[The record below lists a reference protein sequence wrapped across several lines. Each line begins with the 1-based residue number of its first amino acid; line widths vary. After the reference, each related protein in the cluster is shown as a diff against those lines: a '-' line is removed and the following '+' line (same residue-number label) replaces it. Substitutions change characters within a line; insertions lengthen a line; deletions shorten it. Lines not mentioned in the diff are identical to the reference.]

1 MDEPKHSRIWIK
13 MLSINTYWVG
23 LSFMWNSL
31 HVILLPVILLQ
42 FTPEGLKNT
51 YLGAL
56 TFFGLIIA
64 MVLQPISGA
73 ISDNWHSKWGRR
85 RPLILIGTL
94 FDFLF
99 LAMLGWAGGLVW
111 VFIGYLGLQFSSN
124 IAHGP
129 AQGLLP
135 DLIPED
141 RIGEASGIKNFMDM
155 SGIIVA
161 SLVVG
166 NMLGPQNENV
176 NAVLL
181 VIMLVLA
188 VFTAVTLIWAKEKPS
203 TGEGSKTTAPSL
215 REQLRVDVR
224 GNKPFFWMIAHRL
237 LFLVGI
243 YALQSFIFYFVQD
256 FLQAP
261 DAAKTTGN
269 LTATLGVLLVITALA
284 GGWLTDRFG
293 SAAMTI
299 TAGVLATIGY
309 LLLLTVHDVNLLTWV
324 GALIGAGM
332 GFFLTA
338 NWAMANHL
346 APKAES
352 GKYMGLTNLATAGA
366 AALARL
372 EGPGIDFFNNANQGA
387 WYGYKG
393 MFIFAAVCTVASLFL
408 LKFTKS
414 TNTKVES
421 LISPGE
427 D

>member
-1 MDEPKHSRIWIK
+1 MGETKQSPVWVN
-13 MLSINTYWVG
+13 MLTTNTYWVG

-31 HVILLPVILLQ
+31 HVILLPVILLR
-42 FTPEGLKNT
+42 FTPEGMKNT
-51 YLGAL
+51 YLGGL

-99 LAMLGWAGGLVW
+99 LFLLGWAGGLVW

-141 RIGEASGIKNFMDM
+141 RIGKASGIKNFMDM

-181 VIMLVLA
+181 VIMAVLA
-188 VFTAVTLIWAKEKPS
+188 VFTAITLIWAREKPS
-203 TGEGSKTTAPSL
+203 IGEGPKIATPSL

-243 YALQSFIFYFVQD
+243 YALQSFIFYYVQD

-309 LLLLTVHDVNLLTWV
+309 LLLLIVHDVNLLTWV
-324 GALIGAGM
+324 GVLIGAGM

-338 NWAMANHL
+338 NWALANRL
-346 APKAES
+346 APRAES
-352 GKYMGLTNLATAGA
+352 GKFMGLTNLATAGA

-372 EGPGIDFFNNANQGA
+372 EGPGIDFFNNASKGA

-393 MFIFAAVCTVASLFL
+393 MFIFAAVCTVASLL
-408 LKFTKS
+408 LLSKIKLQKKDS
-414 TNTKVES
+414 
-421 LISPGE
+421 
-427 D
+427 

>member
-1 MDEPKHSRIWIK
+1 MPENSGSRTRVN
-13 MLSINTYWVG
+13 MFSVNTYWVG
-23 LSFMWNSL
+23 LSFMWNAL

-51 YLGAL
+51 YLGVL
-56 TFFGLIIA
+56 TFFGLVVA
-64 MVLQPISGA
+64 MILQPISGA
-73 ISDNWHSKWGRR
+73 ISDNWHSRWGRR

-99 LAMLGWAGGLVW
+99 LIILGWAGGLGW
-111 VFIGYLGLQFSSN
+111 VFIGYIGLQISSN

-135 DLIPED
+135 DLIPPEK
-141 RIGEASGIKNFMDM
+141 IGAASGLKNFMDM

-166 NMLGPQNENV
+166 NMLGPKNENV
-176 NAVLL
+176 TAVIV
-181 VIMLVLA
+181 VIMVVLA
-188 VFTAVTLIWAKEKPS
+188 VFTAITLIWAKEKPS
-203 TGEGSKTTAPSL
+203 TGEGPRTASLPL

-224 GNKPFFWMIAHRL
+224 GNKPFFWMIVQRL

-243 YALQSFIFYFVQD
+243 YALQSFIFFYIQD

-261 DAAKTTGN
+261 DPAKSTGN
-269 LTATLGVLLVITALA
+269 LTATLGVVLVLSALA

-293 SAAMTI
+293 SIVMTVI
-299 TAGVLATIGY
+299 AGVLVTTGY
-309 LLLLTVHDVNLLTWV
+309 VLLLTVRDLQLLTMLGILV
-324 GALIGAGM
+324 GGGM
-332 GFFLTA
+332 GLFLTA
-338 NWAMANHL
+338 NWAMANRL
-346 APKAES
+346 APKQES

-372 EGPGIDFFNNANQGA
+372 EGPGIDFFNNANKGL

-393 MFIFAAVCTVASLFL
+393 MFIFAAICTVASLFL
-408 LKFTKS
+408 LGKTKPKNS
-414 TNTKVES
+414 RNITT
-421 LISPGE
+421 
-427 D
+427 

>member
-1 MDEPKHSRIWIK
+1 MDEKPKTKSWVNL
-13 MLSINTYWVG
+13 LSVNTYWVG

-51 YLGAL
+51 YLGTL
-56 TFFGLIIA
+56 TFFGLVVA

-73 ISDNWHSKWGRR
+73 VSDNWRSKWGRR

-99 LAMLGWAGGLVW
+99 LFMLGWSGGLIW
-111 VFIGYLGLQFSSN
+111 VIIGYIGLQVSSN

-141 RIGEASGIKNFMDM
+141 QIGKASGFKNFMDM

-166 NMLGPQNENV
+166 NMLGPKNEHV
-176 NAVLL
+176 SAVML
-181 VIMLVLA
+181 VIMAVLA
-188 VFTAVTLIWAKEKPS
+188 VFTAITLIWAKEKPS
-203 TGEGSKTTAPSL
+203 SGEGPKTAPPPL

-243 YALQSFIFYFVQD
+243 YALQSFIFYYVQD

-299 TAGVLATIGY
+299 VAGALATTGY
-309 LLLLTVHDVNLLTWV
+309 ILLLTVHDVQLLTWLGV
-324 GALIGAGM
+324 LIGGGM

-338 NWAMANHL
+338 NWAMANRL
-346 APKAES
+346 APKGES

-372 EGPGIDFFNNANQGA
+372 EGPGIDFFNHASKGA

-393 MFIFAAVCTVASLFL
+393 MFILAAVCTVISLL
-408 LKFTKS
+408 LLPKTRQEINPTK
-414 TNTKVES
+414 NTE
-421 LISPGE
+421 
-427 D
+427 

>member
-1 MDEPKHSRIWIK
+1 MGETKQSPVWVN
-13 MLSINTYWVG
+13 MLTTNTYWVG

-31 HVILLPVILLQ
+31 HVILLPVILLR
-42 FTPEGLKNT
+42 FTPEGMKNT
-51 YLGAL
+51 YLGGL

-99 LAMLGWAGGLVW
+99 LFLLGWAGGMVW

-141 RIGEASGIKNFMDM
+141 RIGKASGIKNFMDM

-181 VIMLVLA
+181 VIMAVLA
-188 VFTAVTLIWAKEKPS
+188 VFTAITLIWAKEKPS
-203 TGEGSKTTAPSL
+203 TGEGPKTAAPSL
-215 REQLRVDVR
+215 REQLRVDIR

-243 YALQSFIFYFVQD
+243 YALQSFIFYYVQD

-309 LLLLTVHDVNLLTWV
+309 LLLLIVHDVNLLTWV
-324 GALIGAGM
+324 GVLIGAGM

-338 NWAMANHL
+338 NWALANRL
-346 APKAES
+346 APRGES
-352 GKYMGLTNLATAGA
+352 GKFMGLTNLATAGA

-372 EGPGIDFFNNANQGA
+372 EGPGIDFFNNASKGA

-393 MFIFAAVCTVASLFL
+393 MFIFAAVCTVASLL
-408 LKFTKS
+408 LLSKIKLQKKDS
-414 TNTKVES
+414 
-421 LISPGE
+421 
-427 D
+427 

>member
-1 MDEPKHSRIWIK
+1 MSENKPARTWINL
-13 MLSINTYWVG
+13 LSVNTYWVG

-56 TFFGLIIA
+56 TFFGLIVA
-64 MVLQPISGA
+64 MILQPISGA
-73 ISDNWHSKWGRR
+73 ISDNWRSKWGRR

-99 LAMLGWAGGLVW
+99 LFMLGWAGGLTW

-135 DLIPED
+135 DLIPQD
-141 RIGEASGIKNFMDM
+141 QIGKASGFKNFMDM

-166 NMLGPQNENV
+166 NMLGPKNEHV
-176 NAVLL
+176 NQVVV
-181 VIMLVLA
+181 VIMVVLA
-188 VFTAVTLIWAKEKPS
+188 VFTAITLIWAKEKPS
-203 TGEGSKTTAPSL
+203 TGQGPKTAAPTL

-237 LFLVGI
+237 MFLVGI
-243 YALQSFIFYFVQD
+243 YALQSFIFYYVQD

-269 LTATLGVLLVITALA
+269 LTATLGVLLVVTALA

-293 SAAMTI
+293 SAAMSI
-299 TAGVLATIGY
+299 VAGVLVITGY
-309 LLLLTVHDVNLLTWV
+309 ILLLTVHDVQLLTWL
-324 GALIGAGM
+324 GILIGAGM

-338 NWAMANHL
+338 NWAMANRL

-372 EGPGIDFFNNANQGA
+372 EGPGIDFFNNANKGA

-393 MFIFAAVCTVASLFL
+393 MFIFAAVCTVISLL
-408 LKFTKS
+408 ILPKTRDEKS
-414 TNTKVES
+414 
-421 LISPGE
+421 
-427 D
+427 

>member
-1 MDEPKHSRIWIK
+1 MSENKPARAWINL
-13 MLSINTYWVG
+13 LSVNTYWVG

-56 TFFGLIIA
+56 TFFGLIVA
-64 MVLQPISGA
+64 MILQPISGA
-73 ISDNWHSKWGRR
+73 ISDNWRSNWGRR

-99 LAMLGWAGGLVW
+99 LFMLGWAGGLTW
-111 VFIGYLGLQFSSN
+111 IFIGYLGLQVSSN

-135 DLIPED
+135 DLIPQD
-141 RIGEASGIKNFMDM
+141 QIGKASGFKNFMDM

-166 NMLGPQNENV
+166 NMLGPKNEHV
-176 NAVLL
+176 SQVIL
-181 VIMLVLA
+181 VIMAVLFI
-188 VFTAVTLIWAKEKPS
+188 FTAITLIWAKEKPS
-203 TGEGSKTTAPSL
+203 TGQGPKTAAPPL

-237 LFLVGI
+237 MFLVGI
-243 YALQSFIFYFVQD
+243 YALQSFIFYYVQD

-269 LTATLGVLLVITALA
+269 LTATLGVLLVVTALA
-284 GGWLTDRFG
+284 GGFLTDRFG
-293 SAAMTI
+293 SAAMSI
-299 TAGVLATIGY
+299 VAGVLVITGY
-309 LLLLTVHDVNLLTWV
+309 FLLLTVHDVQLLTWL
-324 GALIGAGM
+324 GILIGAGM

-338 NWAMANHL
+338 NWAMANRL

-372 EGPGIDFFNNANQGA
+372 EGPGIDFFNNANKGA

-393 MFIFAAVCTVASLFL
+393 MFIFAAVCTVISLL
-408 LKFTKS
+408 LLPKTRKAKS
-414 TNTKVES
+414 
-421 LISPGE
+421 
-427 D
+427 

>member
-1 MDEPKHSRIWIK
+1 LNPPKRSRTWVK
-13 MLSINTYWVG
+13 MFAVNTYWVG

-31 HVILLPVILLQ
+31 HVILLPVILLR
-42 FTPEGLKNT
+42 FTPEGMKNT
-51 YLGAL
+51 YLGGL
-56 TFFGLIIA
+56 TFFGLIVA
-64 MVLQPISGA
+64 MLLQPISGA
-73 ISDNWHSKWGRR
+73 ISDNWRSNWGRR

-99 LAMLGWAGGLVW
+99 LFILGWAGGLVW
-111 VFIGYLGLQFSSN
+111 VFIGYLGLQISSN

-135 DLIPED
+135 DLIPQD
-141 RIGEASGIKNFMDM
+141 KIGKASGIKNFMDM

-166 NMLGPQNENV
+166 NMLGPRNENV

-181 VIMLVLA
+181 VIMAVLV
-188 VFTAVTLIWAKEKPS
+188 VFTAITLIWAKEKTS
-203 TGEGSKTTAPSL
+203 TGEGPKTNPTPL

-243 YALQSFIFYFVQD
+243 YALQSFIFYYVQD

-293 SAAMTI
+293 SAAMSI
-299 TAGVLATIGY
+299 VAGVLVTTGY
-309 LLLLTVHDVNLLTWV
+309 ILLLTVHDVQLLTWLGV
-324 GALIGAGM
+324 LIGAGM

-338 NWAMANHL
+338 NWAMANRL
-346 APKAES
+346 APKDES
-352 GKYMGLTNLATAGA
+352 GKYLGLTNLATAGA

-372 EGPGIDFFNNANQGA
+372 EGPGIDFFNNANKGL

-393 MFIFAAVCTVASLFL
+393 MFILAAVFTVASLL
-408 LKFTKS
+408 LLPKTRSQEPKIIEAELS
-414 TNTKVES
+414 
-421 LISPGE
+421 
-427 D
+427 

>member
-1 MDEPKHSRIWIK
+1 MGESKQSPVWVT
-13 MLSINTYWVG
+13 MLATNTYWVG

-31 HVILLPVILLQ
+31 HVILLPVILLR
-42 FTPEGLKNT
+42 FTPEGMKNT
-51 YLGAL
+51 YLGGL

-99 LAMLGWAGGLVW
+99 LFLLGWAGGLAW

-141 RIGEASGIKNFMDM
+141 RIGKASGIKNFMDM

-176 NAVLL
+176 SAVLL
-181 VIMLVLA
+181 VIMAVLV
-188 VFTAVTLIWAKEKPS
+188 VFTAITLIWAKEKPS
-203 TGEGSKTTAPSL
+203 TGEGPKTAAPSL
-215 REQLRVDVR
+215 REQLRVDLR

-243 YALQSFIFYFVQD
+243 YALQSFIFYYVQD

-284 GGWLTDRFG
+284 GGWLTDKFG

-309 LLLLTVHDVNLLTWV
+309 LSLLIVHDVNLLTWV
-324 GALIGAGM
+324 GVLIGAGM

-338 NWAMANHL
+338 NWAMANRL

-372 EGPGIDFFNNANQGA
+372 EGPGIDFFNNASNGA

-393 MFIFAAVCTVASLFL
+393 MFIFAAVCTVASLL
-408 LKFTKS
+408 LLPKTREEK
-414 TNTKVES
+414 N
-421 LISPGE
+421 
-427 D
+427 

>member
-1 MDEPKHSRIWIK
+1 MGETKQSPVWVN
-13 MLSINTYWVG
+13 MLTTNTYWVG

-31 HVILLPVILLQ
+31 HVILLPVILLR
-42 FTPEGLKNT
+42 FTPEGMKNT
-51 YLGAL
+51 YLGGL

-99 LAMLGWAGGLVW
+99 LFLLGWAGGLVW

-141 RIGEASGIKNFMDM
+141 RIGKASGIKNFMDM

-181 VIMLVLA
+181 VIMAVLA
-188 VFTAVTLIWAKEKPS
+188 VFTAITLIWAREKPS
-203 TGEGSKTTAPSL
+203 IGEGPKTATPSL

-243 YALQSFIFYFVQD
+243 YALQSFIFYYVQD

-309 LLLLTVHDVNLLTWV
+309 LLLLIVHDVNLLTWV
-324 GALIGAGM
+324 GVLIGAGM

-338 NWAMANHL
+338 NWALANRL
-346 APKAES
+346 APRAES
-352 GKYMGLTNLATAGA
+352 GKFMGLTNLATAGA

-372 EGPGIDFFNNANQGA
+372 EGPGIDFFNNASKGA

-393 MFIFAAVCTVASLFL
+393 MFIFAAVCTVASLL
-408 LKFTKS
+408 LLSKIKLQKKDS
-414 TNTKVES
+414 
-421 LISPGE
+421 
-427 D
+427 

>member
-1 MDEPKHSRIWIK
+1 MGETKQSPVWVN
-13 MLSINTYWVG
+13 MLTTNTYWVG

-31 HVILLPVILLQ
+31 HVILLPVILLR
-42 FTPEGLKNT
+42 FTPEGMKNT
-51 YLGAL
+51 YLGGL

-99 LAMLGWAGGLVW
+99 LFLLGWAGGLVW

-141 RIGEASGIKNFMDM
+141 RIGKASGIKNFMDM
-155 SGIIVA
+155 SGIIVD

-181 VIMLVLA
+181 VIMAVLA
-188 VFTAVTLIWAKEKPS
+188 VFTAITLIWAKEKPS
-203 TGEGSKTTAPSL
+203 TGEGPKTAAPSL

-224 GNKPFFWMIAHRL
+224 GNKSFFWMIAHRL

-243 YALQSFIFYFVQD
+243 YALQSFLFYYVQD

-309 LLLLTVHDVNLLTWV
+309 LLLLIVHDVNLLTWV
-324 GALIGAGM
+324 GVLIGAGM

-338 NWAMANHL
+338 NWALANRL
-346 APKAES
+346 APRAES
-352 GKYMGLTNLATAGA
+352 GKFMGLTNLATAGA

-372 EGPGIDFFNNANQGA
+372 EGPGIDFFNNASKGA

-393 MFIFAAVCTVASLFL
+393 MFIFAAVCTVASLL
-408 LKFTKS
+408 LLSKIKLQKKDS
-414 TNTKVES
+414 
-421 LISPGE
+421 
-427 D
+427 

>member
-1 MDEPKHSRIWIK
+1 MTEIFRPRTRVN

-42 FTPEGLKNT
+42 FTPEGMKNT
-51 YLGAL
+51 YLGVL
-56 TFFGLIIA
+56 TFFGLVVA
-64 MVLQPISGA
+64 MILQPISGA
-73 ISDNWHSKWGRR
+73 ISDNWRSRWGRR

-99 LAMLGWAGGLVW
+99 LIILGWSGGLVW
-111 VFIGYLGLQFSSN
+111 VFIGYIGLQVSSN

-135 DLIPED
+135 DLIPPEK
-141 RIGEASGIKNFMDM
+141 IGAASGLKNFMDM

-166 NMLGPQNENV
+166 NMLGPKNENV
-176 NAVLL
+176 TAVII
-181 VIMLVLA
+181 VIMVVLA
-188 VFTAVTLIWAKEKPS
+188 VFTTITLIWAKEKPS
-203 TGEGSKTTAPSL
+203 NGEGPMTASPPL

-224 GNKPFFWMIAHRL
+224 GNKPFFWMIAQRL

-243 YALQSFIFYFVQD
+243 YALQSFIFFYIQD

-261 DAAKTTGN
+261 DPAKSTGN
-269 LTATLGVLLVITALA
+269 LTATLGVVLVLSALA

-293 SAAMTI
+293 SIVMTI
-299 TAGVLATIGY
+299 IAGVLVTTGY
-309 LLLLTVHDVNLLTWV
+309 VLLLTVHDLQLLTWLGV
-324 GALIGAGM
+324 LIGGGM
-332 GFFLTA
+332 GLFLTA
-338 NWAMANHL
+338 NWAMANRL
-346 APKAES
+346 APKLES

-372 EGPGIDFFNNANQGA
+372 EGPGIDFFNNASKGA

-393 MFIFAAVCTVASLFL
+393 MFILAAVCTVASLFL
-408 LKFTKS
+408 LRRTRPD
-414 TNTKVES
+414 NTPAAATE
-421 LISPGE
+421 
-427 D
+427 

>member
-1 MDEPKHSRIWIK
+1 MGETKQSPVWVN
-13 MLSINTYWVG
+13 MLTTNTYWVG

-31 HVILLPVILLQ
+31 HVILLPVILLR
-42 FTPEGLKNT
+42 FTPEGMKNT
-51 YLGAL
+51 YLGGL

-99 LAMLGWAGGLVW
+99 LFLLGWAGGLVW

-141 RIGEASGIKNFMDM
+141 RIGKASGIKNFMDM

-181 VIMLVLA
+181 VIMAVLA
-188 VFTAVTLIWAKEKPS
+188 VFTAITLIWAKEKPS
-203 TGEGSKTTAPSL
+203 TGEGPKTAAPSL
-215 REQLRVDVR
+215 REQLRVDFR
-224 GNKPFFWMIAHRL
+224 GNKPFFWMIGHRL

-243 YALQSFIFYFVQD
+243 YALQSFIFYYVQD

-299 TAGVLATIGY
+299 TAGVLASIGY
-309 LLLLTVHDVNLLTWV
+309 LLLLIVHDVNLLTWV
-324 GALIGAGM
+324 GVLIGAGM

-338 NWAMANHL
+338 NWALANRL
-346 APKAES
+346 APRGES
-352 GKYMGLTNLATAGA
+352 GKFMGLTNLATAGA

-372 EGPGIDFFNNANQGA
+372 EGPGIDFFNNASKGA

-393 MFIFAAVCTVASLFL
+393 MFIFAAVCTVASLL
-408 LKFTKS
+408 LLSKIKLQKKDT
-414 TNTKVES
+414 
-421 LISPGE
+421 
-427 D
+427 

>member
-1 MDEPKHSRIWIK
+1 MSENKPARTWINL
-13 MLSINTYWVG
+13 LSVNTYWVG

-56 TFFGLIIA
+56 TFFGLIVA
-64 MVLQPISGA
+64 MILQPISGA
-73 ISDNWHSKWGRR
+73 ISDNWRSKWGRR

-99 LAMLGWAGGLVW
+99 LFMLGWAGGLTW
-111 VFIGYLGLQFSSN
+111 VFIGYLVLQFSSN

-135 DLIPED
+135 DLIPQD
-141 RIGEASGIKNFMDM
+141 QIGKASGFKNFMDM

-166 NMLGPQNENV
+166 NMLGPKNEHV
-176 NAVLL
+176 NQVMV
-181 VIMLVLA
+181 VIMVVLA
-188 VFTAVTLIWAKEKPS
+188 VFTAITLIWAKEKPS
-203 TGEGSKTTAPSL
+203 TGEGPKTAAPPL

-237 LFLVGI
+237 MFLVGI
-243 YALQSFIFYFVQD
+243 YALQSFIFYYVQD
-256 FLQAP
+256 FLQAT

-269 LTATLGVLLVITALA
+269 LTATLGVLLVVTALA

-293 SAAMTI
+293 SVAMSI
-299 TAGVLATIGY
+299 VAGVLVITGY
-309 LLLLTVHDVNLLTWV
+309 ILLLTVHDVQLLTWL
-324 GALIGAGM
+324 GILIGAGM

-338 NWAMANHL
+338 NWAMANRL

-372 EGPGIDFFNNANQGA
+372 EGPGIDFFNNASKGA

-393 MFIFAAVCTVASLFL
+393 MFILAAVCTVISLL
-408 LKFTKS
+408 LLPKTREEKS
-414 TNTKVES
+414 
-421 LISPGE
+421 
-427 D
+427 

>member
-1 MDEPKHSRIWIK
+1 MGETKQSPVWVN
-13 MLSINTYWVG
+13 MLTTNTYWVG

-31 HVILLPVILLQ
+31 HVILLPVILLR
-42 FTPEGLKNT
+42 FTPEGMKNT
-51 YLGAL
+51 YLGGL

-99 LAMLGWAGGLVW
+99 LFLLGWAGGMVW

-141 RIGEASGIKNFMDM
+141 RIGKASGIKNFMDM

-181 VIMLVLA
+181 VIMAVLA
-188 VFTAVTLIWAKEKPS
+188 VFTAITLIWAKEKPS
-203 TGEGSKTTAPSL
+203 TGEGPKTAAPSL

-243 YALQSFIFYFVQD
+243 YALQSFIFYYVQD

-309 LLLLTVHDVNLLTWV
+309 LLLLIVHDVNLLTWV
-324 GALIGAGM
+324 GVLIGAGM

-338 NWAMANHL
+338 NWALANRL
-346 APKAES
+346 APRAES
-352 GKYMGLTNLATAGA
+352 GKFMGLTNLATAGA

-372 EGPGIDFFNNANQGA
+372 EGPGIDFFNNASKGA

-393 MFIFAAVCTVASLFL
+393 MFIFAAVCTVASLL
-408 LKFTKS
+408 LLSKIKLQKKDT
-414 TNTKVES
+414 
-421 LISPGE
+421 
-427 D
+427 

>member
-1 MDEPKHSRIWIK
+1 MNEPKRSNTWIK
-13 MLSINTYWVG
+13 MLAVNTYWVG

-56 TFFGLIIA
+56 TFFGLIVA
-64 MVLQPISGA
+64 MILQPISGA
-73 ISDNWHSKWGRR
+73 ISDNWRSKWGRR

-99 LAMLGWAGGLVW
+99 LFILGWAGGLVW
-111 VFIGYLGLQFSSN
+111 VFIGYLGLQISSN

-135 DLIPED
+135 DLIPQD
-141 RIGEASGIKNFMDM
+141 KIGKASGIKNFMDM

-181 VIMLVLA
+181 VIMAVLV
-188 VFTAVTLIWAKEKPS
+188 VFTTITLIWAKEKPS
-203 TGEGSKTTAPSL
+203 TGEGPKTSPPPL
-215 REQLRVDVR
+215 REQLRVDVC

-243 YALQSFIFYFVQD
+243 YALQSFIFYYVQD

-269 LTATLGVLLVITALA
+269 LTATLGVLLVVTSLA

-293 SAAMTI
+293 SAAMSI
-299 TAGVLATIGY
+299 VAGVLVTTGY
-309 LLLLTVHDVNLLTWV
+309 ILLLTVHDVQLLTWLGV
-324 GALIGAGM
+324 LIGAGM

-338 NWAMANHL
+338 NWAMANRL
-346 APKAES
+346 APKDES
-352 GKYMGLTNLATAGA
+352 GKYLGLTNLATAGA

-372 EGPGIDFFNNANQGA
+372 EGPGIDFFNNANKGL

-393 MFIFAAVCTVASLFL
+393 MFILAAVCTVASLL
-408 LKFTKS
+408 LLPKTKNQIDE
-414 TNTKVES
+414 T
-421 LISPGE
+421 
-427 D
+427 

>member
-1 MDEPKHSRIWIK
+1 MGESKQSPVWVN
-13 MLSINTYWVG
+13 MLTTNTYWVG

-42 FTPEGLKNT
+42 FTPEGMKNT
-51 YLGAL
+51 YLGGL

-73 ISDNWHSKWGRR
+73 ISDNWRSKWGRR

-99 LAMLGWAGGLVW
+99 LFLLGWAGGLVW

-141 RIGEASGIKNFMDM
+141 RIGKASGIKNFMDM

-181 VIMLVLA
+181 VIMVVLA
-188 VFTAVTLIWAKEKPS
+188 VFTAITLIWAKEKPS
-203 TGEGSKTTAPSL
+203 TGEGPKTAAPSL

-243 YALQSFIFYFVQD
+243 YALQSFIFYYVQD

-299 TAGVLATIGY
+299 AAGVLATIGY

-324 GALIGAGM
+324 GVLIGAGM

-338 NWAMANHL
+338 NWAMANRL

-393 MFIFAAVCTVASLFL
+393 MFIFAAVCTVASLL
-408 LKFTKS
+408 LLPKTKIQNNKS
-414 TNTKVES
+414 Y
-421 LISPGE
+421 
-427 D
+427 

>member
-1 MDEPKHSRIWIK
+1 MI
-13 MLSINTYWVG
+13 
-23 LSFMWNSL
+23 
-31 HVILLPVILLQ
+31 
-42 FTPEGLKNT
+42 
-51 YLGAL
+51 
-56 TFFGLIIA
+56 
-64 MVLQPISGA
+64 LQPISGA
-73 ISDNWHSKWGRR
+73 ISDNWRSKWGRR

-99 LAMLGWAGGLVW
+99 LFMLGWAGGLTW

-135 DLIPED
+135 DLIPQD
-141 RIGEASGIKNFMDM
+141 QIGKASGFKNFMDM

-166 NMLGPQNENV
+166 NMLGPKNEHV
-176 NAVLL
+176 NQVMV
-181 VIMLVLA
+181 VIMVVLA
-188 VFTAVTLIWAKEKPS
+188 VFTAITLIWAKEKPS
-203 TGEGSKTTAPSL
+203 TGEGPKTAAPPL

-237 LFLVGI
+237 MFLVGI
-243 YALQSFIFYFVQD
+243 YALQSFIFYYVQD
-256 FLQAP
+256 FLQAT

-269 LTATLGVLLVITALA
+269 LTATLGVLLVVTALA

-293 SAAMTI
+293 SVAMSI
-299 TAGVLATIGY
+299 VAGVLVITGY
-309 LLLLTVHDVNLLTWV
+309 ILLLTVHDVQLLTWL
-324 GALIGAGM
+324 GILIGAGM

-338 NWAMANHL
+338 NWAMANRL

-352 GKYMGLTNLATAGA
+352 GKYLGLTNLATAGA

-372 EGPGIDFFNNANQGA
+372 EGPGIDFFNNASKGA

-393 MFIFAAVCTVASLFL
+393 MFIFAAVCT
-408 LKFTKS
+408 
-414 TNTKVES
+414 
-421 LISPGE
+421 LISLLLLPKTRE
-427 D
+427 EKS

>member
-1 MDEPKHSRIWIK
+1 
-13 MLSINTYWVG
+13 
-23 LSFMWNSL
+23 
-31 HVILLPVILLQ
+31 
-42 FTPEGLKNT
+42 
-51 YLGAL
+51 
-56 TFFGLIIA
+56 
-64 MVLQPISGA
+64 
-73 ISDNWHSKWGRR
+73 
-85 RPLILIGTL
+85 LIGTL

-99 LAMLGWAGGLVW
+99 LFLLGWAGGLVW

-141 RIGEASGIKNFMDM
+141 RIGKASGIKNFMDM

-181 VIMLVLA
+181 VIMAVLA
-188 VFTAVTLIWAKEKPS
+188 VFTAITLIWAKEKPS
-203 TGEGSKTTAPSL
+203 TGEGLKTAAPSL
-215 REQLRVDVR
+215 SAQLRVDVR

-243 YALQSFIFYFVQD
+243 YALQSFIFYYVQD

-309 LLLLTVHDVNLLTWV
+309 LLLLIVNDVNLLTWV
-324 GALIGAGM
+324 GVLIGAGM

-338 NWAMANHL
+338 NWALANRL
-346 APKAES
+346 APRAES
-352 GKYMGLTNLATAGA
+352 GKFMGLTNLATAGA

-372 EGPGIDFFNNANQGA
+372 EGPGIDFFNNASKGA

-393 MFIFAAVCTVASLFL
+393 MFIFAAVCTVASLL
-408 LKFTKS
+408 LLSKIKLQKKDS
-414 TNTKVES
+414 
-421 LISPGE
+421 
-427 D
+427 

>member
-1 MDEPKHSRIWIK
+1 MSENKPARTWVNL
-13 MLSINTYWVG
+13 LSVNTYWVG

-56 TFFGLIIA
+56 TFFGLIVA
-64 MVLQPISGA
+64 MILQPISGA
-73 ISDNWHSKWGRR
+73 ISDNWRSKWGRR

-99 LAMLGWAGGLVW
+99 LFMLGWAGGLTW

-135 DLIPED
+135 DLIPQD
-141 RIGEASGIKNFMDM
+141 QIGKASGFKNFMDM

-166 NMLGPQNENV
+166 NMLGPKNEHV
-176 NAVLL
+176 NQVMV
-181 VIMLVLA
+181 VIMVVLA
-188 VFTAVTLIWAKEKPS
+188 VFTAITLIWAKEKPS
-203 TGEGSKTTAPSL
+203 TGEGPKTAAPPL

-237 LFLVGI
+237 MFLVGI
-243 YALQSFIFYFVQD
+243 YALQSFIFYYVQD
-256 FLQAP
+256 FLQAT

-269 LTATLGVLLVITALA
+269 LTATLGVLLVVTALA

-293 SAAMTI
+293 SAAMSI
-299 TAGVLATIGY
+299 VAGVLVITGY
-309 LLLLTVHDVNLLTWV
+309 ILLLTVHDVQLLTWL
-324 GALIGAGM
+324 GILIGAGM

-338 NWAMANHL
+338 NWAMANRL

-352 GKYMGLTNLATAGA
+352 GKYLGLTNLATAGA

-372 EGPGIDFFNNANQGA
+372 EGPGIDFFNNASKGA

-393 MFIFAAVCTVASLFL
+393 MFIFAAVCT
-408 LKFTKS
+408 
-414 TNTKVES
+414 
-421 LISPGE
+421 LISLLLLPKTRE
-427 D
+427 EKS

>member
-1 MDEPKHSRIWIK
+1 MNESKPSRSWINL
-13 MLSINTYWVG
+13 LSVNTYWVG

-31 HVILLPVILLQ
+31 HVILLPVILLR
-42 FTPEGLKNT
+42 FTPEGMKNT
-51 YLGAL
+51 YLGGL
-56 TFFGLIIA
+56 TFFGLILA

-73 ISDNWHSKWGRR
+73 ISDNWRSRWGRR

-99 LAMLGWAGGLVW
+99 LFLLGWAGGLEW
-111 VFIGYLGLQFSSN
+111 VFIGYLGLQISSN

-135 DLIPED
+135 DLIPPD
-141 RIGEASGIKNFMDM
+141 KIGKASGVKNFMDM

-181 VIMLVLA
+181 VIMAVLA
-188 VFTAVTLIWAKEKPS
+188 VFTAITLIWAKEKPS
-203 TGEGSKTTAPSL
+203 SGDGPETAPPPL
-215 REQLRVDVR
+215 REQLRVNVR

-243 YALQSFIFYFVQD
+243 YALQSFLFYYVQD
-256 FLQAP
+256 FLKAP

-269 LTATLGVLLVITALA
+269 LTATLGVLLVVTALA
-284 GGWLTDRFG
+284 GGWLTDKFG
-293 SAAMTI
+293 SIVMTI
-299 TAGVLATIGY
+299 VAGILATTGY
-309 LLLLTVHDVNLLTWV
+309 LLLLTVRDVNLLTWLGV
-324 GALIGAGM
+324 LIGAGM

-338 NWAMANHL
+338 NWAMANRL
-346 APKAES
+346 APKGES

-372 EGPGIDFFNNANQGA
+372 EGPGIDFLNNANQGS

-393 MFIFAAVCTVASLFL
+393 MFIFAAVCTVASLL
-408 LKFTKS
+408 LLPK
-414 TNTKVES
+414 
-421 LISPGE
+421 

>member
-1 MDEPKHSRIWIK
+1 MGETKQSPVWVN
-13 MLSINTYWVG
+13 MLTTNTYWVG

-31 HVILLPVILLQ
+31 HVILLPVILLR
-42 FTPEGLKNT
+42 FTPEGMKNT
-51 YLGAL
+51 YLGGL

-99 LAMLGWAGGLVW
+99 LFLLGWAGGMVW

-141 RIGEASGIKNFMDM
+141 RIGKASGIKNFMDM

-181 VIMLVLA
+181 VIMAVLA
-188 VFTAVTLIWAKEKPS
+188 VFTAITLIWAKEKPS
-203 TGEGSKTTAPSL
+203 TGEGPKTAAPSL

-243 YALQSFIFYFVQD
+243 YALQSFIFYYVQD

-299 TAGVLATIGY
+299 TAGVLASIGY
-309 LLLLTVHDVNLLTWV
+309 LLLLIVHDVNLLTWV
-324 GALIGAGM
+324 GVLIGAGM

-338 NWAMANHL
+338 NWALANRL
-346 APKAES
+346 APRGES
-352 GKYMGLTNLATAGA
+352 GKFMGLTNLATAGA

-372 EGPGIDFFNNANQGA
+372 EGPGIDFFNNASKGA

-393 MFIFAAVCTVASLFL
+393 MFIFAAVCTVASLL
-408 LKFTKS
+408 LLSKIKLQKKDS
-414 TNTKVES
+414 
-421 LISPGE
+421 
-427 D
+427 

>member
-1 MDEPKHSRIWIK
+1 MSENKPARTWVNL
-13 MLSINTYWVG
+13 LSVNTYWVG

-56 TFFGLIIA
+56 TFFGLIVA
-64 MVLQPISGA
+64 MILQPISGA
-73 ISDNWHSKWGRR
+73 ISDNWRSKWGRR

-99 LAMLGWAGGLVW
+99 LFMLGWAGGLTW

-135 DLIPED
+135 DLIPQD
-141 RIGEASGIKNFMDM
+141 QIGKASGFKNFMDM

-166 NMLGPQNENV
+166 NMLGPKNEHV
-176 NAVLL
+176 NQVMV
-181 VIMLVLA
+181 VIMVVLA
-188 VFTAVTLIWAKEKPS
+188 GFTAITLIWAKEKPS
-203 TGEGSKTTAPSL
+203 TGEGPKTAAPPL

-237 LFLVGI
+237 MFLVGI
-243 YALQSFIFYFVQD
+243 YALQSFIFYYVQD
-256 FLQAP
+256 FLQAT

-269 LTATLGVLLVITALA
+269 LTATLGVLLVVTALA

-293 SAAMTI
+293 SAAMSI
-299 TAGVLATIGY
+299 VAGVLVITGY
-309 LLLLTVHDVNLLTWV
+309 ILLLTVHDVQLLTWL
-324 GALIGAGM
+324 GILIGAGM

-338 NWAMANHL
+338 NWAMANRL

-352 GKYMGLTNLATAGA
+352 GKYLGLTNLATAGA

-372 EGPGIDFFNNANQGA
+372 EGPGIDFFNNASKGA

-393 MFIFAAVCTVASLFL
+393 MFIFAAVCT
-408 LKFTKS
+408 
-414 TNTKVES
+414 
-421 LISPGE
+421 LISLLLLPKTRE
-427 D
+427 EKS